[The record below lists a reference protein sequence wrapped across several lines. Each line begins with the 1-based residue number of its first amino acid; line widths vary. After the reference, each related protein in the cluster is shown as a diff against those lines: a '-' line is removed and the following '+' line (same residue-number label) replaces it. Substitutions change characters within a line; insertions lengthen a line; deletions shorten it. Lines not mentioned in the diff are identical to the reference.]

1 MSVWMLLVAYCF
13 SVGAAAY
20 AVLSCHCLERE
31 RGEVH
36 ICCRGCDIHT
46 ECDSHSVSFKAV
58 CCGVD
63 HSKASELYTSVSSSQ
78 WERDT
83 KVMIVDLPA
92 ILAAEMT
99 ALPFDSVHWATVSE
113 RPCLA
118 HSTGPSSLFRTAC
131 PSRFRVTTHEK
142 VQCRRALCF
151 PCDRPVARFATGLQE
166 WNIIFASCLHNQRK
180 IK

>member
-58 CCGVD
+58 CLRGGSLQGIGAIYFRIVVPMGARYEGHD
-63 HSKASELYTSVSSSQ
+63 RRSSGHIGSGDDGASV
-78 WERDT
+78 
-83 KVMIVDLPA
+83 
-92 ILAAEMT
+92 
-99 ALPFDSVHWATVSE
+99 
-113 RPCLA
+113 
-118 HSTGPSSLFRTAC
+118 
-131 PSRFRVTTHEK
+131 RFRS
-142 VQCRRALCF
+142 LGDGF
-151 PCDRPVARFATGLQE
+151 
-166 WNIIFASCLHNQRK
+166 
-180 IK
+180 

>member
-1 MSVWMLLVAYCF
+1 M
-13 SVGAAAY
+13 GQ
-20 AVLSCHCLERE
+20 E

-46 ECDSHSVSFKAV
+46 ECDSHSAGFKAV

-63 HSKASELYTSVSSSQ
+63 HSKVSELYTSVSSSQ

-99 ALPFDSVHWATVSE
+99 AIPFDSVHWATVSE
-113 RPCLA
+113 RSCLA
-118 HSTGPSSLFRTAC
+118 HSTVHLLSSGL
-131 PSRFRVTTHEK
+131 
-142 VQCRRALCF
+142 RA
-151 PCDRPVARFATGLQE
+151 PPVFV
-166 WNIIFASCLHNQRK
+166 
-180 IK
+180 

>member
-1 MSVWMLLVAYCF
+1 MSVKLRRYMSVWMLLVAYCF

-20 AVLSCHCLERE
+20 AVLSCHCMERE

-118 HSTGPSSLFRTAC
+118 HSTVHLLSSGL
-131 PSRFRVTTHEK
+131 
-142 VQCRRALCF
+142 RA
-151 PCDRPVARFATGLQE
+151 PPVFV
-166 WNIIFASCLHNQRK
+166 
-180 IK
+180 

>member
-1 MSVWMLLVAYCF
+1 MSVKLRRYMSVWMLLVAYCF

-99 ALPFDSVHWATVSE
+99 AL
-113 RPCLA
+113 
-118 HSTGPSSLFRTAC
+118 SLI
-131 PSRFRVTTHEK
+131 H
-142 VQCRRALCF
+142 
-151 PCDRPVARFATGLQE
+151 
-166 WNIIFASCLHNQRK
+166 I
-180 IK
+180 

>member
-1 MSVWMLLVAYCF
+1 MSVKLRRYMSVWMLLVAYCF

-20 AVLSCHCLERE
+20 AVLSCHCMGQEK
-31 RGEVH
+31 GEVH

-46 ECDSHSVSFKAV
+46 ECDSHSAGFKAV

-63 HSKASELYTSVSSSQ
+63 HSKVSELYTSVSSFQ

-99 ALPFDSVHWATVSE
+99 AIPFDSVHWATVSE
-113 RPCLA
+113 RLCLA
-118 HSTGPSSLFRTAC
+118 HSTVHLLSSGL
-131 PSRFRVTTHEK
+131 
-142 VQCRRALCF
+142 RA
-151 PCDRPVARFATGLQE
+151 PPVFV
-166 WNIIFASCLHNQRK
+166 
-180 IK
+180 

>member
-1 MSVWMLLVAYCF
+1 MSVKLRRYMSVWMLLVAYCF

-83 KVMIVDLPA
+83 KVMIVDLP
-92 ILAAEMT
+92 
-99 ALPFDSVHWATVSE
+99 SYW
-113 RPCLA
+113 
-118 HSTGPSSLFRTAC
+118 
-131 PSRFRVTTHEK
+131 
-142 VQCRRALCF
+142 QRR
-151 PCDRPVARFATGLQE
+151 
-166 WNIIFASCLHNQRK
+166 
-180 IK
+180 

>member
-1 MSVWMLLVAYCF
+1 MSVKLRRYMSVWMLLVAYCF

-20 AVLSCHCLERE
+20 AVLSCHCMGQEK
-31 RGEVH
+31 GEVH

-46 ECDSHSVSFKAV
+46 ECDSHSAGFKAV

-63 HSKASELYTSVSSSQ
+63 HSKVSELYTSVSSSQ

-99 ALPFDSVHWATVSE
+99 AIPFDSVHWRRFLNVSVWPIA
-113 RPCLA
+113 R
-118 HSTGPSSLFRTAC
+118 SIFSLPDCVLLPF
-131 PSRFRVTTHEK
+131 
-142 VQCRRALCF
+142 
-151 PCDRPVARFATGLQE
+151 
-166 WNIIFASCLHNQRK
+166 SCNDA
-180 IK
+180 